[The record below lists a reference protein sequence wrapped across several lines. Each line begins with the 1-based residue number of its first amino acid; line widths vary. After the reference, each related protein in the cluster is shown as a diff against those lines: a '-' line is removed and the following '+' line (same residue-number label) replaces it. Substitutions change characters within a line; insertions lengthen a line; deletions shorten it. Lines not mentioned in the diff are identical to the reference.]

1 MAEKEKDVTSNP
13 PIHLRTVEDLT
24 QAHEWLLAQQRTGKI
39 DAKTADGMNT
49 TLKGAVYLNA
59 KLRIDAA
66 KLVLQAQIKKVQIP
80 PNMLPDLSNTP

>member
-1 MAEKEKDVTSNP
+1 MAEQTKAMR
-13 PIHLRTVEDLT
+13 LRTIEDLT
-24 QAHEWLLAQQRTGKI
+24 EAHEFIMQQQQTGKI

-66 KLVLQAQIKKVQIP
+66 KLFLQAAIKKVTIP
-80 PNMLPDLSNTP
+80 PNMLPDLTVDRK